1 MKTRFLMDHL
11 HVAHVLF
18 YNQWLFSN
26 TLVVDASMHPRWWW
40 YQWWYLARL
49 QSAFLMGRGCH
60 SEMNQW
66 CPTLS
71 NHQVSTVAPCLYH
84 HSQRSHQSSEFA
96 NATALLAQ
104 DFTSP
109 PRQWWKVELWVTK
122 QVIKRVLNKYTPIT
136 TVSDCPENYCGSS
149 KRMKKYFCKTWWHSI
164 IPCRKR
170 FWFVPCFKHDCQ
182 ARSWVES
189 LLHVNMWRAEKERHL
204 NFYRHKSIRA
214 TIIQGFEQSIGP
226 SRDICRAHNGT
237 KGYLQWWLHRRY
249 EHCPLHLHTTSH

>member
-1 MKTRFLMDHL
+1 MCCSTISGCLAIL
-11 HVAHVLF
+11 L
-18 YNQWLFSN
+18 
-26 TLVVDASMHPRWWW
+26 WWMPACIPDGDDT
-40 YQWWYLARL
+40 YLARL

-136 TVSDCPENYCGSS
+136 TVSDGPENYCGSS

-182 ARSWVES
+182 ARPWVES

-204 NFYRHKSIRA
+204 NFYRHTSITSNNHPRIRA
-214 TIIQGFEQSIGP
+214 IHWSIPWYLSRTQWHQGVFTMV
-226 SRDICRAHNGT
+226 A
-237 KGYLQWWLHRRY
+237 
-249 EHCPLHLHTTSH
+249 TS